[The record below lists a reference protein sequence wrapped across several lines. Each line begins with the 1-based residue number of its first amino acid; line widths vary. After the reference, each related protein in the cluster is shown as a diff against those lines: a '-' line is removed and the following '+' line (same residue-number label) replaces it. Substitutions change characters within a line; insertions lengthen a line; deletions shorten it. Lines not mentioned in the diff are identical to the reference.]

1 MDRARDISYTGFMSS
16 TAIYARPKLRDLGGF
31 KELFR
36 NPGLVL
42 LTLRHGGAVGQ
53 DSFGNRYFQQ
63 RAPRQNAKP
72 RRWVVYA
79 HGATDASLIGPE
91 WHAWL
96 HYLTDDVLP
105 DAGRRPWQKPH
116 LPNQTGTAE
125 GYRPAGHDYEG
136 GKRAHASGDYQSWTP
151 DL

>member
-1 MDRARDISYTGFMSS
+1 MSS
-16 TAIYARPKLRDLGGF
+16 TTPYAKPSLRQLGGF
-31 KELFR
+31 KGLFR

-42 LTLRHGGAVGQ
+42 LTLRQGGFVGE

-63 RAPRQNAKP
+63 RVARKGTKS

-79 HGATDASLIGPE
+79 GGATDASVIGPE
-91 WHAWL
+91 WHGWL
-96 HYLTDDVLP
+96 HYLTDDILP
-105 DAGRRPWQKPH
+105 EGRRPWQKPH
-116 LPNQTGTAE
+116 QPNLTGTAG

-136 GKRAHASGDYQSWTP
+136 GNRARASGDYQSWTP

>member
-1 MDRARDISYTGFMSS
+1 MSS
-16 TAIYARPKLRDLGGF
+16 TATHAKPSFRDLGGF
-31 KELFR
+31 KGFFR

-42 LTLRHGGAVGQ
+42 WTLRQGGAVGK
-53 DSFGNRYFQQ
+53 DSLGNRYFQT
-63 RAPRQNAKP
+63 RAAPKGTRP

-79 HGATDASLIGPE
+79 GPADASVIGPE

-96 HYLTDDVLP
+96 HGLTDQVLP
-105 DAGRRPWQKPH
+105 ESGRRPWQKPH
-116 LPNQTGTAE
+116 QANLTGTPS

-136 GKRAHASGDYQSWTP
+136 GERAKASADYQSWTP

>member
-1 MDRARDISYTGFMSS
+1 MSS
-16 TAIYARPKLRDLGGF
+16 NSTPSKPKLSELGGW

-42 LTLRHGGAVGQ
+42 HTLRSGGFVGK
-53 DSFGNRYFQQ
+53 DSFGNCYFQT
-63 RAPRQNAKP
+63 RAVAKGAKP

-79 HGATDASLIGPE
+79 NGATDASLIGPE
-91 WHAWL
+91 WHSWL

-105 DAGRRPWQKPH
+105 DEGRKPWQKPH
-116 LPNQTGTAE
+116 LPNLTGTAA

-136 GKRAHASGDYQSWTP
+136 GHRAAASGDYQSWTP

>member
-1 MDRARDISYTGFMSS
+1 MAMSSS
-16 TAIYARPKLRDLGGF
+16 TAYSKPKFSELGGI
-31 KELFR
+31 KGLFH

-42 LTLRHGGAVGQ
+42 LTLRQGGFVGK
-53 DSFGNRYFQQ
+53 DSLGNRYFQQ
-63 RAPRQNAKP
+63 RIPAKGARP

-79 HGATDASLIGPE
+79 DGGTDASVIGPE

-96 HYLTDDVLP
+96 HYLTEEVLP

-116 LPNQTGTAE
+116 QPNLTGTPK
-125 GYRPAGHDYEG
+125 GYRPPGHDYEG
-136 GKRAHASGDYQSWTP
+136 GNRASASGDYQSWTP